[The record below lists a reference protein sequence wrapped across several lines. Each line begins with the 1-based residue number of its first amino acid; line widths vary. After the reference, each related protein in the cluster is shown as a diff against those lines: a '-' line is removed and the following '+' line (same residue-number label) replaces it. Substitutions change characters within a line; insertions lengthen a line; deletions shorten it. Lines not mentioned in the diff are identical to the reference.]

1 MENQRGFAMKGAIIL
16 SPAAIRWAESNG
28 HADDV
33 VATRR
38 VLADWKAHQEANAS
52 YYSRLSADQ
61 LEKAVTATEKRLAR
75 LREAAKLKE
84 GVST

>member
-1 MENQRGFAMKGAIIL
+1 MDNQRGFAMKGAIIL
-16 SPAAIRWAESNG
+16 SPAALRWAESNG

-38 VLADWKAHQEANAS
+38 VLADWKAYQTANIS
-52 YYSRLSADQ
+52 YFTKLSADQ
-61 LEKAVTATEKRLAR
+61 LTKAVEATEKRLAK
-75 LREAAKLKE
+75 LREVAKLKE